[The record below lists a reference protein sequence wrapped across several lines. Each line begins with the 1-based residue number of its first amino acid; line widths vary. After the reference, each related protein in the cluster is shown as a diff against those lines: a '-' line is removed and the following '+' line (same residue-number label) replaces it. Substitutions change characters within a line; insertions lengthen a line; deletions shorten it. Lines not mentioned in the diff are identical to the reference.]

1 MDDRTRQLDLT
12 APIPTGNIKAAAAA
26 AGATSADLWMVP
38 YDQLHYDPADNI
50 RAVDTEWV
58 AHLAALMRENGYD
71 KGSPLHCY
79 ARKVDG
85 KDLLYVY
92 KGQHRYLAAGHVIAT
107 GKDLGKI
114 PVVVR
119 DAKTVNRAEML
130 IDGYQSN
137 NGKPSSPLDLAA
149 AVAKLRD
156 LHGMALAAICRR
168 LNVTDQTIRDVGLLE
183 RAPAELHQLIRS
195 GQCTGTLA
203 IEQIRLHGGDK
214 ALERIVAGIS
224 KATEAGKTK
233 VTKKYL
239 EAAPLLDT
247 HPDPEPSREH
257 AAPAPATTDSDTDN
271 DSSTDADAAPLVA
284 STTADTAIE
293 TQAPMQPA
301 SRQSAPAKISEKQSK
316 QLLQALQAVL
326 HDKNFGRLAKPT
338 IEAVHTA
345 LLPLA
350 DLLDL
355 PSPGKVWPVSEPDAN
370 GGCKPIDT
378 VCGPDRTGR
387 IKGPLAYIRV
397 AQPAPGAWIYAI
409 EYNTGT
415 SFASDPLKVSHQT
428 RAVWT
433 RVQAIRSGAA
443 RLIETIKSPVHGRTK
458 AEQASFKR
466 ILEWAHEIIDMPDP
480 DMTAEFSAATAK
492 GERPDLSDVLTAI
505 GHKQRIASNRA
516 LLDAAFPTYK
526 AKLALGPESAW
537 PFPTGAAN

>member
-1 MDDRTRQLDLT
+1 MDDRAQQLDLT

-119 DAKTVNRAEML
+119 DAKNVNRAEMV
-130 IDGYQSN
+130 IDGYLSN

-149 AVAKLRD
+149 AVAELRD
-156 LHGMALAAICRR
+156 IHGMTLAAICKR
-168 LNVTDQTIRDVGLLE
+168 LNVTDQTVRDVGLLE
-183 RAPAELHQLIRS
+183 RAPAELHQLVRK

-214 ALERIVAGIS
+214 ALERIVVGIA
-224 KATEAGKTK
+224 KAAEAGKTK

-239 EAAPLLDT
+239 ETAPLLDT
-247 HPDPEPSREH
+247 QPDPEPSPEH
-257 AAPAPATTDSDTDN
+257 ATAAVDT
-271 DSSTDADAAPLVA
+271 APLAA
-284 STTADTAIE
+284 STAAEARIE
-293 TQAPMQPA
+293 MQAA
-301 SRQSAPAKISEKQSK
+301 SRERAPAKISEKQSK

-338 IEAVHTA
+338 IEAVHAA
-345 LLPLA
+345 LLPLTE
-350 DLLDL
+350 LLGD
-355 PSPGKVWPVSEPDAN
+355 PTSQKVWPITEPDEN
-370 GGCKPIDT
+370 GGCKP
-378 VCGPDRTGR
+378 VECVRGPERSGR
-387 IKGPLAYIRV
+387 IKGPLAHIRI
-397 AQPAPGAWIYAI
+397 AQPSPGAWIYAI

-415 SFASDPLKVSHQT
+415 SFASEPLKVSPQT

-443 RLIETIKSPVHGRTK
+443 RLIDTIKSPVHGQTK
-458 AEQASFKR
+458 AEQASFKQ
-466 ILEWAHEIIDMPDP
+466 ILAWAHEIIAMPDP

-505 GHKQRIASNRA
+505 EHKRRIKSNA
-516 LLDAAFPTYK
+516 ELLTAAFPARK
-526 AKLALGPESAW
+526 GKSGLDPASAW
-537 PFPTGAAN
+537 PFPKGATN

>member
-26 AGATSADLWMVP
+26 AGATKADLWMVP
-38 YDQLHYDPADNI
+38 YDQLRYDPADNI

-58 AHLAALMRENGYD
+58 SHLAALMRQNGYD

-92 KGQHRYLAAGHVIAT
+92 KGQHRYLAAGHVIAS

-119 DAKTVNRAEML
+119 DAKNVNRAEMV
-130 IDGYQSN
+130 IDGYLSN

-149 AVAKLRD
+149 SVAELRD
-156 LHGMALAAICRR
+156 IHGMTLAAICKR

-183 RAPAELHQLIRS
+183 RAPAELHRLVRD

-214 ALERIVAGIS
+214 ALERIVVGIS
-224 KATEAGKTK
+224 KAAEAGKSK
-233 VTKKYL
+233 VTKKFL
-239 EAAPLLDT
+239 DAAPLLDAL
-247 HPDPEPSREH
+247 PDPAPSYEP
-257 AAPAPATTDSDTDN
+257 PAATTNTAPIAT
-271 DSSTDADAAPLVA
+271 STAAEV
-284 STTADTAIE
+284 TVE
-293 TQAPMQPA
+293 TQAPAQTAP
-301 SRQSAPAKISEKQSK
+301 RESAPIKISEKQSK

-326 HDKNFGRLAKPT
+326 HDKNCGRLAKPT

-345 LLPLA
+345 LLPLT
-350 DLLDL
+350 DLLDG
-355 PSPGKVWPVSEPDAN
+355 PSPRKVWPVSEPDAN
-370 GGCKPIDT
+370 GGCEPVDT
-378 VCGPDRTGR
+378 VCGPERTGR

-397 AQPAPGAWIYAI
+397 AQPAPGAWIYSI

-415 SFASDPLKVSHQT
+415 SFASDPLKVSPQT

-443 RLIETIKSPVHGRTK
+443 RLIDTIKSPVHGRTK

-466 ILEWAHEIIDMPDP
+466 ILEWANEIIGMPDP
-480 DMTAEFSAATAK
+480 DMTAEFSTATAK

-505 GHKQRIASNRA
+505 GHKQRISSNKA
-516 LLDAAFPTYK
+516 LLDAAFPALK
-526 AKLALGPESAW
+526 AKPGLDPASAW

>member
-1 MDDRTRQLDLT
+1 MDDRTQQLDLT

-38 YDQLHYDPADNI
+38 YDQLHYDPSDNI
-50 RAVDTEWV
+50 RPVDPEWV
-58 AHLAALMRENGYD
+58 KHLTALMMENGYD

-79 ARKVDG
+79 ARKIAG
-85 KDLLYVY
+85 KDLLFVY
-92 KGQHRYLAAGHVIAT
+92 KGQHRYLAAGKAIEA
-107 GKDLGKI
+107 GKDIGKI

-119 DAKTVNRAEML
+119 DAKTVNRAEMV
-130 IDGYQSN
+130 IDGYLSN
-137 NGKPSSPLDLAA
+137 NGKQSSPLDLAA
-149 AVAKLRD
+149 AVAELRD
-156 LHGMALAAICRR
+156 IHGMTLAAICKR

-183 RAPAELHQLIRS
+183 RAPAELHQLIRN

-214 ALERIVAGIS
+214 ALERIVVGIS
-224 KATEAGKTK
+224 KAAEAGKTK

-247 HPDPEPSREH
+247 HPDAEPSPEH
-257 AAPAPATTDSDTDN
+257 VAAAANSGTDS
-271 DSSTDADAAPLVA
+271 DAAPLVA
-284 STTADTAIE
+284 STAADATIE
-293 TQAPMQPA
+293 TQAPMQAA
-301 SRQSAPAKISEKQSK
+301 SRQSAPVKISEKQSK

-350 DLLDL
+350 DLLGR

-370 GGCKPIDT
+370 GGCEPIDT
-378 VCGPDRTGR
+378 VCGPERTGR
-387 IKGPLAYIRV
+387 IKGPLAYVRV

-466 ILEWAHEIIDMPDP
+466 ILEWARGIIDMPDP

-505 GHKQRIASNRA
+505 GHKQRIASNKA
-516 LLDAAFPTYK
+516 LLDTAFPARK
-526 AKLALGPESAW
+526 AKPDLDPASAW

>member
-1 MDDRTRQLDLT
+1 MDDRTQQLDLT
-12 APIPTGNIKAAAAA
+12 APIPTGSAKAAAAA

-38 YDQLHYDPADNI
+38 YDQLHYDPSDNI
-50 RAVDTEWV
+50 RPVDPEWV
-58 AHLAALMRENGYD
+58 THLTALIIENGYD

-92 KGQHRYLAAGHVIAT
+92 KGQHRYLAAGKAIET
-107 GKDLGKI
+107 GKDIGKI

-119 DAKTVNRAEML
+119 DAKTVNRAEMV
-130 IDGYQSN
+130 IDGYLSN

-149 AVAKLRD
+149 AVAELRD
-156 LHGMALAAICRR
+156 IHGMALAAICKR

-183 RAPAELHQLIRS
+183 RAPAELHQLVRN

-214 ALERIVAGIS
+214 ALERIIVGIA
-224 KATEAGKTK
+224 KAAEAGKTK

-239 EAAPLLDT
+239 DAAPT
-247 HPDPEPSREH
+247 
-257 AAPAPATTDSDTDN
+257 PADTDTN
-271 DSSTDADAAPLVA
+271 ADAAPLAA
-284 STTADTAIE
+284 STAAEARIE
-293 TQAPMQPA
+293 RQAPLQAA
-301 SRQSAPAKISEKQSK
+301 SRQSAPAKISDKQST

-338 IEAVHTA
+338 IEAVHSA
-345 LLPLA
+345 LIPLA
-350 DLLDL
+350 DLLGR
-355 PSPGKVWPVSEPDAN
+355 PSSTKVWPLSEPDAN
-370 GGCKPIDT
+370 GCCEPVDT
-378 VCGPDRTGR
+378 VCGPERTGR

-433 RVQAIRSGAA
+433 RVQAIHSGAA

-466 ILEWAHEIIDMPDP
+466 ILEWAHEIVGMPDP

-505 GHKQRIASNRA
+505 GQKRRIASNRA

-526 AKLALGPESAW
+526 AKLALGPASAW

>member
-1 MDDRTRQLDLT
+1 MDDRTQQLDLT

-38 YDQLHYDPADNI
+38 YGQLHYDPSDNI
-50 RAVDTEWV
+50 RPVDPEWV
-58 AHLAALMRENGYD
+58 KHLTALMMENGYD

-79 ARKVDG
+79 ARKVAG
-85 KDLLYVY
+85 KDLLFVY
-92 KGQHRYLAAGHVIAT
+92 KGQHRYLAAGAAIEA
-107 GKDLGKI
+107 GKDIGKI

-119 DAKTVNRAEML
+119 EAKTVNRAEMV
-130 IDGYQSN
+130 IDGYLSN
-137 NGKPSSPLDLAA
+137 NGKQSSPLDLAA
-149 AVAKLRD
+149 AVAELRD
-156 LHGMALAAICRR
+156 IHGMTLAAICKR

-183 RAPAELHQLIRS
+183 RAPAELHQLVRT

-214 ALERIVAGIS
+214 ALERIVVGIA
-224 KATEAGKTK
+224 KAAEAGKTK

-239 EAAPLLDT
+239 EAVPLLDT
-247 HPDPEPSREH
+247 QPAPERSPEH
-257 AAPAPATTDSDTDN
+257 AALAAADT
-271 DSSTDADAAPLVA
+271 DAAPLAA
-284 STTADTAIE
+284 STTAESTIA
-293 TQAPMQPA
+293 TQAPMQAA
-301 SRQSAPAKISEKQSK
+301 SRQGAPTKISEKQSK

-338 IEAVHTA
+338 IEAVHSA
-345 LLPLA
+345 LIPLA
-350 DLLDL
+350 DLLGR
-355 PSPGKVWPVSEPDAN
+355 PSSTKVWPLSEADAN
-370 GGCKPIDT
+370 GCCQPVDT
-378 VCGPDRTGR
+378 VCGPERTGR

-443 RLIETIKSPVHGRTK
+443 RLIETIKSLVHGRTK

-466 ILEWAHEIIDMPDP
+466 ILEWANEIIDMPDP
-480 DMTAEFSAATAK
+480 DMTAEFLAATTRA
-492 GERPDLSDVLTAI
+492 EYPDLSDVLTAI

-526 AKLALGPESAW
+526 AKLALGPASAW

>member
-1 MDDRTRQLDLT
+1 MDDRTRHLDLT

-85 KDLLYVY
+85 TDLLYVY

-119 DAKTVNRAEML
+119 DAKNVNRAEMV
-130 IDGYQSN
+130 IDGHQSN
-137 NGKPSSPLDLAA
+137 NSKPSSPLDLAA
-149 AVAKLRD
+149 AVAELRD
-156 LHGMALAAICRR
+156 IHGMALATICKR

-224 KATEAGKTK
+224 KAAEAGKTK

-239 EAAPLLDT
+239 EAAPLVDT

-257 AAPAPATTDSDTDN
+257 AAPAAADSD
-271 DSSTDADAAPLVA
+271 TDADAAPLLA
-284 STTADTAIE
+284 STAADATIE
-293 TQAPMQPA
+293 TQAPMQAA

-316 QLLQALQAVL
+316 QLLQALHAVL
-326 HDKNFGRLAKPT
+326 HDPVFGKLSPGT
-338 IEAVHTA
+338 IDAVHTA
-345 LLPLA
+345 LTPLA
-350 DLLDL
+350 DLLDAA
-355 PSPGKVWPVSEPDAN
+355 PVRKTAYAIAIAN
-370 GGCKPIDT
+370 EHGVYTPTDVVSAPKQQ
-378 VCGPDRTGR
+378 RTGR
-387 IKGPLAYIRV
+387 SPAEIRV
-397 AQPAPGAWIYAI
+397 AQIAEGVWLYGMDYTIGMAGGASPCSYH
-409 EYNTGT
+409 EGVPTY
-415 SFASDPLKVSHQT
+415 P
-428 RAVWT
+428 T
-433 RVQAIRSGAA
+433 RVQAIRAA
-443 RLIETIKSPVHGRTK
+443 VRDLTRRIETSPTMSK
-458 AEQASFKR
+458 AKETNSVRKWLDELYA
-466 ILEWAHEIIDMPDP
+466 MPDP
-480 DMTAEFSAATAK
+480 DWTPEMAQEAAK
-492 GERPDLSDVLTAI
+492 
-505 GHKQRIASNRA
+505 
-516 LLDAAFPTYK
+516 
-526 AKLALGPESAW
+526 
-537 PFPTGAAN
+537 

>member
-38 YDQLHYDPADNI
+38 YDQLHYDPSDNI
-50 RAVDTEWV
+50 RPVDPEWV
-58 AHLAALMRENGYD
+58 KHLTALMVENGYD

-79 ARKVDG
+79 ARKVAG
-85 KDLLYVY
+85 KDLLFVY
-92 KGQHRYLAAGHVIAT
+92 KGQHRYLAAGKAIEA
-107 GKDLGKI
+107 GKDIGKI

-156 LHGMALAAICRR
+156 IHGMALAAICRR

-239 EAAPLLDT
+239 DAAPLLDT

-257 AAPAPATTDSDTDN
+257 AAAPADSD
-271 DSSTDADAAPLVA
+271 SDAAPLVA
-284 STTADTAIE
+284 STAADAMIE
-293 TQAPMQPA
+293 THAPLQTA
-301 SRQSAPAKISEKQSK
+301 SRQTAPAKISEKQSK

-345 LLPLA
+345 MLPLA
-350 DLLDL
+350 DLLGC
-355 PSPGKVWPVSEPDAN
+355 PSSGKVWPVSEPDAN
-370 GGCKPIDT
+370 GGCEPIDT

-415 SFASDPLKVSHQT
+415 SFASDSLKVSHQT

-466 ILEWAHEIIDMPDP
+466 ILEWAHEIIGMPDP

-526 AKLALGPESAW
+526 AKLALGPASAW